1 MSTNPSACRTL
12 DGRGEI
18 KVRYPKKTDKRTD
31 GQPPTGVSST
41 SPRPVSSLEVES
53 IESVESR
60 ESLARHDRFLRRIL
74 EALRAMCIEFR
85 WLHDVFLP
93 DTSLSSLIAG
103 NGSDRP
109 DKKHI

>member
-1 MSTNPSACRTL
+1 MDHPLWGCP
-12 DGRGEI
+12 G
-18 KVRYPKKTDKRTD
+18 P
-31 GQPPTGVSST
+31 

-85 WLHDVFLP
+85 WLRDVFLS

-103 NGSDRP
+103 NGSDHL
-109 DKKHI
+109 DKKQV

>member
-1 MSTNPSACRTL
+1 
-12 DGRGEI
+12 
-18 KVRYPKKTDKRTD
+18 
-31 GQPPTGVSST
+31 
-41 SPRPVSSLEVES
+41 VES

-74 EALRAMCIEFR
+74 EALRAMIEFR
-85 WLHDVFLP
+85 WLRDVFLS

-109 DKKHI
+109 DKKHM